1 MIKLL
6 NSKCIR
12 KIAAF
17 ALIIAVFFCN
27 INFTNVYASGSG
39 KVNGDIEY
47 IDGEYGKVP
56 SLGSIMADFTVTELG
71 SIDVLDADTI
81 RFVHKKSGAELL
93 YIKND
98 DKNLGF
104 SIGYITPNV
113 DETDMNHIFEHAI
126 LASSKKYPSK
136 DIFFD
141 VANKSYKTFINAFTN
156 VSYTVYP
163 ISSQNENQLM
173 KMADVYLSCMVDPD
187 VIHNENF
194 FRREAI
200 RYELVSTASEI
211 EMKGTVFNEDYGYS
225 TSVPRNM
232 YHAVMHTLFGDT
244 YNANCIG
251 RLATNYKDI
260 TYEKTKQ
267 TYYRNYH
274 FDNSLMLLYGD
285 LDYIKFLEFINNEYL
300 KNEVRNNTN
309 LGMYL
314 VAPVPEG
321 HVKEERALPVTND
334 FDPKDASIISYA
346 FVVDGFDAKDIV
358 TFNIISAVLNN
369 AQSKFQKKVKDRG
382 LTGTVYVDI
391 SNTAIKKFLSFDLEN
406 TNKEDADEFE
416 KIVNETLNEIS
427 KEGVDADALDGVLT
441 SVRISDGL
449 KREASNVFIDA
460 IDDIYA
466 YWCGNGRKTDFYSDR
481 RLVINEIRSDKE
493 QKRIKE
499 LAKRI
504 IESKRSALV
513 IGVPKPGLSE
523 AEDEIR
529 NAYLKNIYN
538 KMSEEDKLALVEVT
552 KKYKQW
558 EEEEIANSDFT
569 ISPKEVED
577 FHFDTK
583 FNKEKHGDKLIYT
596 KEVHSTDIVGVELI
610 FDITNLNPEDRY
622 YYTLMKIL
630 LGNIPTFDREEDEIS
645 VLKNKY
651 LFSLNTSN
659 MFYDENST
667 ALNHPALSLSFFT
680 LEENI
685 DESLEFLNELIYKTA
700 YNNTPKIS
708 KFIDMKLPNYN
719 LGQYGDGATIGET
732 FANAKY
738 RLDSAMNIKC
748 EDQGFYDWLYD
759 LRKNFDKFYS
769 TGEELFTKMKSL
781 TTSIFNPENLII
793 IAIGKSEKLPEI
805 KNKLINFADN
815 KLISISEDNGSKG
828 SSTNNKEELYKQN
841 LAVWKEFLETPNT
854 VGVITSS
861 PNQHIRIKTKVS
873 EDKLPFAKTEP
884 FIYALSDKYFIPKI
898 RFSGTAYSAGARG
911 KIDDNIMSIYSYYD
925 TESLNTINIIKDVAN
940 KFSDLKLNNDDLDG
954 YILNALSNEIVPEG
968 KFSGAYLTILRDLK
982 GMDLN
987 KIEREI
993 NSIKETTLS
1002 DMNSALESIKDAL
1015 SNMTIALVGSKK
1027 KVNEASEV
1035 LTEIYDWTKSN

>member
-1 MIKLL
+1 MKQFFHNKGVKKILASLILL
-6 NSKCIR
+6 SLTFCSISKI
-12 KIAAF
+12 
-17 ALIIAVFFCN
+17 
-27 INFTNVYASGSG
+27 YASDTPSKEIKYTQG
-39 KVNGDIEY
+39 VT
-47 IDGEYGKVP
+47 GKVP
-56 SLGSIMADFTVTELG
+56 ALGEVIADFTVTEIG
-71 SIDVLDADTI
+71 NIDVLDADTI
-81 RFVHKKSGAELL
+81 KFVHKKTGAELL

-104 SIGYITPNV
+104 SIGYLTPNV

-126 LASSKKYPSK
+126 IASSKKYPSK

-141 VANKSYKTFINAFTN
+141 VANKSYNTFINAFTN
-156 VSYTVYP
+156 TTYTVYP
-163 ISSQNENQLM
+163 ITSQSEDQLM

-200 RYELVSTASEI
+200 RYELVSTSSEI

-225 TSVPRNM
+225 TSIPRNM

-251 RLATNYKDI
+251 RLATNYKDL

-285 LDYIKFLEFINNEYL
+285 LDYVKFLKFINDEYL

-309 LGMYL
+309 IGMYFA
-314 VAPVPEG
+314 APVPEG
-321 HVKEERALPVTND
+321 HIREERKLPVTND
-334 FDPKDASIISYA
+334 FDPKDASIISCA
-346 FVVDGFDAKDIV
+346 FVVDDFDAKDMV
-358 TFNIISAVLNN
+358 TFNIVSAVLNN
-369 AQSKFQKKVKDRG
+369 AQSKFQKRVKDRG
-382 LTGTVYVDI
+382 LTGSVSVGI
-391 SNTAIKKFLSFDLEN
+391 ENAAIKKFLSFDLEN

-416 KIVNETLNEIS
+416 KIVNETLDEMS
-427 KEGVDADALDGVLT
+427 KDGVDAGALDGVLT

-449 KREASNVFIDA
+449 KRESSNVFVDV

-481 RLVINEIRSDKE
+481 RLVIDEIRNDKN

-513 IGVPKPGLSE
+513 IGIPEPGLSE

-529 NAYLKNIYN
+529 NAYLKNIYS
-538 KMSEEDKLALVEVT
+538 KMSEDDKLALVEVT
-552 KKYKQW
+552 KRYKQW
-558 EEEEIANSDFT
+558 EEEEISNSDFT

-577 FHFDTK
+577 FHFDTEL
-583 FNKEKHGDKLIYT
+583 NKEKLGDKLIYT
-596 KEVHSTDIVGVELI
+596 KAVHSTDIVGIELI
-610 FDITNLNPEDRY
+610 FDITNLKPEDRY

-630 LGNIPTFDREEDEIS
+630 LGNIPTFDKDEDEIS

-659 MFYDENST
+659 MFYDESST
-667 ALNHPALSLSFFT
+667 SLNHPALSLSFFT
-680 LEENI
+680 LEENL
-685 DESLEFLNELIYKTA
+685 DKSLEFLNELIYKTG

-719 LGQYGDGATIGET
+719 LGQYGDGAIIGET

-738 RLDSAMNIKC
+738 KLNSAMDIKL

-759 LRKNFDKFYS
+759 MRKSFDKYYS
-769 TGEELFTKMKSL
+769 SGEELFTKMKSL

-793 IAIGKSEKLPEI
+793 IAIGRSEKLPEI
-805 KNKLINFADN
+805 KDKLVDFADK
-815 KLISISEDNGSKG
+815 KLISYSEDNAAKG
-828 SSTNNKEELYKQN
+828 SNSNNKDELYKQN
-841 LAVWKEFLETPNT
+841 LATWKEFLHTPNT

-873 EDKLPFAKTEP
+873 EDKMPFAKIEP

-898 RFSGTAYSAGARG
+898 RFSGTAYSGGARG

-925 TESLNTINIIKDVAN
+925 TEGLNTINVIKDVEKIFDN
-940 KFSDLKLNNDDLDG
+940 FKISKEELDG
-954 YILNALSNEIVPEG
+954 YILNALSSEIVPEG
-968 KFSGAYLTILRDLK
+968 KFSGAYKSILRDIK
-982 GMDLN
+982 RMDLR
-987 KIEREI
+987 KIESEI

-1002 DMNSALESIKDAL
+1002 DMNNALESIKDAL

-1027 KVNEASEV
+1027 KVSEASEV
-1035 LTEIYDWTKSN
+1035 LAEIYDWTQSK